1 MNILAWLAVG
11 LVTGWLARQVI
22 KSGDYGLVGDMIG
35 GVTGALLGGA
45 LAAALFGGDYMTGI
59 NLTTM
64 VLALLGA
71 IILVANLR
79 AMPDGS
85 EVFNGQE

>member
-1 MNILAWLAVG
+1 VG

-22 KSGDYGLVGDMIG
+22 QSGDYGLVGDIVG

-45 LAAALFGGDYMTGI
+45 LAVALFGGDYMTGI
-59 NLTTM
+59 NLTTL
-64 VLALLGA
+64 VVALLGA

-79 AMPDGS
+79 PMPGGS
-85 EVFNGQE
+85 GVFNVHE

>member
-35 GVTGALLGGA
+35 GMVGALLGGA
-45 LAAALFGGDYMTGI
+45 LAMALFGGDYMTGI

-64 VLALLGA
+64 ALALLGA

-79 AMPDGS
+79 AIPEGS
-85 EVFNGQE
+85 GVFNGQE